1 MNDIQNP
8 AGATVGDESVA
19 AVETGAPAK
28 DQDSASQVAQEQ
40 ATPDAEPEQ
49 QEQTES
55 RSKARREARKREL
68 AEAREDAR
76 KAADAASQASADL
89 DRIRRASEGR
99 TAPKQ
104 EDFANYDDYVIAA
117 AAFAARKVQHEDTR
131 DGVAERKQAAEKA
144 AQAANQRA
152 ASTAAKMF
160 QDAAQDARQR
170 FADFDAVVFSDQVVL
185 APHVAE
191 AIVYSDAP
199 ADVAYH
205 VAKDPALAQTLS
217 RMTPIEAARHIGR
230 IEAQLSAPRP
240 RIETKAPEPIS
251 PVRGSGGAT
260 RDPLKMTPAEYDA
273 WRSKGGTF

>member
-1 MNDIQNP
+1 MDDTQSP
-8 AGATVGDESVA
+8 AEQAVGDEGVSALVA
-19 AVETGAPAK
+19 DAPAQ
-28 DQDSASQVAQEQ
+28 DQDSASQAAPEQ
-40 ATPDAEPEQ
+40 AAPDAEPEQ
-49 QEQTES
+49 QEQTEN
-55 RSKARREARKREL
+55 RSKTRREARKRAL
-68 AEAREDAR
+68 DEAREVAR
-76 KAADAASQASADL
+76 KAEETASQANADL
-89 DRIRRASEGR
+89 ERIRKASEGR

-104 EDFANYDDYVIAA
+104 EEFANYDDYVIAA
-117 AAFAARKVQHEDTR
+117 AAFAARKVQHEDNR
-131 DGVAERKQAAEKA
+131 DGVTERKLAAEKA

-152 ASTAAKMF
+152 AAEAARMF
-160 QDAAQDARQR
+160 QDAAEDARKR
-170 FADFDAVVFSDQVVL
+170 FTDFDAVVFSDQVVL

-205 VAKDPALAQTLS
+205 VAKDAALAQQLS

-260 RDPLKMTPAEYDA
+260 RDPLKMPAKDFAA
-273 WRSKGGTF
+273 WRDAGGTF